1 MTSNPQPEP
10 LNPKPKTWPNSSWK
24 GSPASDGE
32 CCQGW
37 VGNGYH
43 GTPCRG
49 KFTFG
54 LVTFSRCCL
63 CAKAH
68 IARVYEV
75 QLWAVES
82 VMNHDVAFD
91 HRCPDL
97 LSFRTSAT
105 CGISC
110 VTSLRSACA
119 ASGGATSLRMLS
131 GLGLRE
137 SESTASLWGVLVAQ

>member
-1 MTSNPQPEP
+1 MLP
-10 LNPKPKTWPNSSWK
+10 LWA
-24 GSPASDGE
+24 G
-32 CCQGW
+32 
-37 VGNGYH
+37 
-43 GTPCRG
+43 
-49 KFTFG
+49 
-54 LVTFSRCCL
+54 
-63 CAKAH
+63 AKAH

-131 GLGLRE
+131 GLGLQGIGKHRQLMGGFG
-137 SESTASLWGVLVAQ
+137 SSVMQKGCSVLG